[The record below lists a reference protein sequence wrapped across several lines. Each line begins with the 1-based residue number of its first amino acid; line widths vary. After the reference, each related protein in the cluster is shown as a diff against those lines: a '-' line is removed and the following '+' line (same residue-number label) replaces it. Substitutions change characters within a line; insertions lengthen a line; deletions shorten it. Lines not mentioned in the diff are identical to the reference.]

1 MSAHTAPLTQEQAA
15 ALADVTPR
23 HLRRLTA
30 EGKGPSPSAAG
41 EYEPRAFGAW
51 LRSRTSDDK
60 SRLLRAQAAMA
71 ELDLAERRG
80 ETITVDVMV
89 PYMAAIYTRTRAR
102 LLALPS
108 AVAPLVA
115 EPGRVAEVQEILRER
130 VYEVL
135 TELAG
140 DVVPPEVRKRR
151 EKAAQS
157 ESA

>member
-1 MSAHTAPLTQEQAA
+1 
-15 ALADVTPR
+15 
-23 HLRRLTA
+23 
-30 EGKGPSPSAAG
+30 
-41 EYEPRAFGAW
+41 
-51 LRSRTSDDK
+51 
-60 SRLLRAQAAMA
+60 MA

-151 EKAAQS
+151 EKAVQS